1 VRQGRPSVASI
12 STARVERPNPPEL
25 SIIVPVFNG
34 ASTLPACLDALL
46 RAPGP
51 SREIIVV
58 DDASKDNSVEIAT
71 ALGLQTIR
79 HRTNRGSA
87 DARNEGA
94 KHARAS
100 ILVFVDCDV
109 VIHPDAI
116 ERISE
121 FFLEKKEYS
130 AVFGSYDEK
139 PAAPHFVSQ
148 YRNLL
153 HHFTHQNGK
162 FEAET
167 FWTGLGAVRRTAF
180 QHVGGFRN
188 DFSPIEDVAF
198 GLDLADVGFRIALDR
213 KLLGTH
219 LKRWTLYSM
228 IKTDI
233 FCRAI
238 PWSTLVLNRWRF
250 TNDLNTSGIH
260 RLSVLATALFLLS
273 FFMSFAVFPFLYLSI
288 LCFLFIA
295 AANAG
300 IIKWY
305 ISQRGVAFG
314 VGVIPLHFVHQLCA
328 GIGFALAAF
337 KYTKASLPAIAGSSH
352 RKPAARSTGG
362 L

>member
-1 VRQGRPSVASI
+1 L
-12 STARVERPNPPEL
+12 N
-25 SIIVPVFNG
+25 
-34 ASTLPACLDALL
+34 ALL

-58 DDASKDNSVEIAT
+58 DDASEDNSVEIAT
-71 ALGLQTIR
+71 ALGLPTIR
-79 HRTNRGSA
+79 HCANRGSA

-94 KHARAS
+94 KHACAS

-109 VIHPDAI
+109 VIHHDALG
-116 ERISE
+116 RISK
-121 FFLEKKEYS
+121 FFLEKNEYS

-162 FEAET
+162 SKAET

-198 GLDLADVGFRIALDR
+198 GLELADGGFRIALDR
-213 KLLGTH
+213 ELLGTH

-228 IKTDI
+228 IRTDI
-233 FCRAI
+233 FSRAI

-260 RLSVLATALFLLS
+260 RVSVLATILLLLS
-273 FFMSFAVFPFLYLSI
+273 FFMSFKFFPFLYLSI
-288 LCFLFIA
+288 ICLIVIS

-305 ISQRGVAFG
+305 ISQRGLAFG
-314 VGVIPLHFVHQLCA
+314 VAVIPLHFVHQLCA
-328 GIGFALAAF
+328 AIGFALAAI
-337 KYTKASLPAIAGSSH
+337 KYAKARLAAISVSSH
-352 RKPAARSTGG
+352 RKPAARRTGG
-362 L
+362 F